1 MKVMPSAKDG
11 PMLPF
16 PVVTPGFI
24 RSLGRGRKADEKT
37 RVTLAKLAERLAAMI
52 EALDAVE
59 MDAAATVK
67 PRVGELLDDLNGAY
81 QKASGL
87 AKEMA
92 QEAQG

>member
-1 MKVMPSAKDG
+1 
-11 PMLPF
+11 
-16 PVVTPGFI
+16 
-24 RSLGRGRKADEKT
+24 
-37 RVTLAKLAERLAAMI
+37 
-52 EALDAVE
+52 